1 MTSQIIPL
9 SFVLL
14 NLESVERKSKKQKQK
29 QNKNNKKPKQTSKQT
44 KFEYLKN
51 KKSFLDKI

>member
-1 MTSQIIPL
+1 MTSQIIPF

-29 QNKNNKKPKQTSKQT
+29 QKKNNKKPKQTSKQT
-44 KFEYLKN
+44 KFE
-51 KKSFLDKI
+51 